1 VPAVES
7 GSEKLPSAMSLD
19 SSRHPLSQEE
29 AHDGVFQSIV
39 VNNVFFSFFF
49 SLFSLEIQVD
59 HLKFQDSPHSCV
71 YLSVSSHSFDL

>member
-7 GSEKLPSAMSLD
+7 GSEKLPSVMSLD

-39 VNNVFFSFFF
+39 VNNIFFSFL
-49 SLFSLEIQVD
+49 SSP
-59 HLKFQDSPHSCV
+59 LK
-71 YLSVSSHSFDL
+71 YKLTI

>member
-1 VPAVES
+1 VPAVEF

-39 VNNVFFSFFF
+39 VNNIFFSFL
-49 SLFSLEIQVD
+49 SSP
-59 HLKFQDSPHSCV
+59 LK
-71 YLSVSSHSFDL
+71 YKLTI